1 MLKYLDI
8 ALLVGSGIKCPACKG
23 TRCHRTGWRSKHE
36 KMSSEGYRP
45 YRCDDCTNRFLAA
58 NGAALERHMING
70 AAAAILTF
78 GVLTAV
84 ELWPGNV
91 DQPAAEHLALSST
104 TETEESTAGAVASD
118 TRRHPEDQVDN
129 INLLQKAA
137 DSGDAEAM
145 VKLGRIFASGDKLP
159 KDLKQAA
166 KWVQL
171 AAATGNAK
179 GMVEL
184 GRFYRD
190 GIGLAQN
197 SVRAY
202 VWFSR
207 AAAANHADAM
217 QERDDLV
224 RAMSGDK
231 LKEAQKLS
239 LPTEP
244 VAGMKE
250 MVKK

>member
-1 MLKYLDI
+1 
-8 ALLVGSGIKCPACKG
+8 
-23 TRCHRTGWRSKHE
+23 
-36 KMSSEGYRP
+36 
-45 YRCDDCTNRFLAA
+45 
-58 NGAALERHMING
+58 MING

-78 GVLTAV
+78 SVLTVV

-91 DQPAAEHLALSST
+91 DQPATAHPALSSMAA
-104 TETEESTAGAVASD
+104 TEESTAGATASD
-118 TRRHPEDQVDN
+118 AGQHPEGPVEN
-129 INLLQKAA
+129 INVLQKAA
-137 DSGDAEAM
+137 DRGDAEAM
-145 VKLGRIFASGDKLP
+145 VKLGRVFASGEQLP
-159 KDLKQAA
+159 KDPKQAA
-166 KWVQL
+166 KWMQL
-171 AAATGNAK
+171 AAATGNPE
-179 GMVEL
+179 GMFEL

-244 VAGMKE
+244 VAGVKE
-250 MVKK
+250 IVKK